1 MAETAIAPRDHASDI
16 AAAAV
21 SPARLAPWLEAV
33 LPGCSGPLTIEPAA
47 GGMSNPT
54 YFVTA
59 GAATDHERRMVLRTK
74 PVAQLSAA
82 AHRID
87 REYRLLT
94 ALAGSAVPVPEA
106 IAYGEDEAV
115 IGRPFYLMSRLEGVV
130 SHDYTLPGLSPAAR
144 PAAFAGMAR
153 TLAAIHLFDW
163 AGAGLSDFGKPGNY
177 FARQIDGWSR
187 QWATFGIADNPAVDR
202 LERWLRAELPADDGC
217 AAIAH
222 GDYRA
227 ANIMF
232 LPDGT
237 VSGVFDWELATI
249 GHPLADLGF
258 CLQGWFL
265 APDENGGI
273 AGLDLAALGIPTA
286 REFVETYYRAA
297 PGLPQLRAF
306 HVAFAMY
313 RAAVG
318 VSGVAMRAEAGIRP
332 GPTAGA
338 QARRFAKA
346 YARAGLHA
354 IDSWDR

>member
-1 MAETAIAPRDHASDI
+1 MAE
-16 AAAAV
+16 AAAALIDTA
-21 SPARLAPWLEAV
+21 SGPAAGDFDGARLSAWLAATV
-33 LPGCSGPLTIEPAA
+33 PGLSGPLGIEPAA

-54 YFVTA
+54 FFVTA
-59 GAATDHERRMVLRTK
+59 GERRMVLRTK
-74 PVAQLSAA
+74 PAVQLSAA

-94 ALAGSAVPVPEA
+94 ALHGSAVPVPEP
-106 IAYGEDEAV
+106 IAYCDDEAV
-115 IGRPFYLMSRLEGVV
+115 IGRPFYLMGRLEGVV
-130 SHDYTLPGLSPAAR
+130 SHDYTLPGLAPAAR

-153 TLAAIHLFDW
+153 TLAAIHTFDW

-177 FARQIDGWSR
+177 FARQIEGWSK
-187 QWATFGIADNPAVDR
+187 QWATFGIADNPAIDR
-202 LERWLRAELPADDGC
+202 LECWLRAEMPADDGC

-232 LPDGT
+232 RADGA

-265 APDENGGI
+265 APDENGGLS
-273 AGLDLAALGIPTA
+273 GLDLAALGIPSA
-286 REFVETYYRAA
+286 RDFVAIYYAAA
-297 PGLPQLRAF
+297 PHLPQLRAF
-306 HVAFAMY
+306 HIAFAMY

-318 VSGVAMRAEAGIRP
+318 VSGVAMRADAGALP
-332 GPTAGA
+332 DPAAGA
-338 QARRFAKA
+338 QARHFAKA